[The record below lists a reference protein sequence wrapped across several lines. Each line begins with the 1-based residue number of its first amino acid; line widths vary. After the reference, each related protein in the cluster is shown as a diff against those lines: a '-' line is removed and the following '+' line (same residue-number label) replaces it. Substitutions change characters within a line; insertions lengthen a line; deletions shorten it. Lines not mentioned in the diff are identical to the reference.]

1 MRLLAA
7 LVGFALCLAGGA
19 AADQTDPALDG
30 LFARL
35 QATQSQREARALE
48 SLIWERW
55 LATDDDDVRLLLL
68 RGIAHM
74 RRGELDRALAAFDA
88 VVERAPGF
96 AEGWNKRATV
106 YFLLN
111 DYASSVAD
119 IERTLALEPRHFGAL
134 SGLGQIYLRLD
145 DKRRAL
151 KAFEAAL
158 GIDPHLEAERAAV
171 ARLRKE
177 LEGDPT

>member
-1 MRLLAA
+1 MRLFAA
-7 LVGFALCLAGGA
+7 LVGFALCLGGGA

-35 QATQSQREARALE
+35 RATQSQREARALE
-48 SLIWERW
+48 SLVWERW
-55 LATDDDDVRLLLL
+55 LSTEDDDVRLLLL
-68 RGIAHM
+68 RGIAFM
-74 RRGELDRALAAFDA
+74 GRGELDRALAAFDA

-106 YFLLN
+106 HFLLD
-111 DYASSVAD
+111 DYPSSIAD

-134 SGLGQIYLRLD
+134 SGLGQIYLGLGD
-145 DKRRAL
+145 ERRAL

-158 GIDPHLEAERAAV
+158 SIDPHLAAVRAAV
-171 ARLRKE
+171 ERLRKE